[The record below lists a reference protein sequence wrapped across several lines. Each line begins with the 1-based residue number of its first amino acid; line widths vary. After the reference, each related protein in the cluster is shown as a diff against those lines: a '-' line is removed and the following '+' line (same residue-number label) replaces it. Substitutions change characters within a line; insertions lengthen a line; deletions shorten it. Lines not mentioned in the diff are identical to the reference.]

1 MQGLPMKERS
11 RKSAPPKSAKS
22 TARKEQGAVQ
32 SGASESARPGIA
44 WAREAILDAAK
55 DLLVIV
61 LDRGGRIVHFN
72 QACQELTRY
81 SMNKVKG
88 RRIWD
93 FLAVPEEI
101 AESMEIFRELVGG
114 ARRQGRMHIITRDGR
129 RRLIAWSNSVVL
141 DDRGG
146 VRFVICAGID
156 VTERHEAKEQARES
170 KAILEALLETA
181 ACAVVADRGGQIVLA
196 NPATEKMFGYRPHE
210 LIGQPEEILL
220 PESVRALYAAR
231 RTHYFSQLHDQAGAL
246 AFDLAGVR
254 KDGSEF
260 PVQINLS
267 SIMVKEG
274 LLGVNFI
281 SDITE
286 RKMSEATLL
295 EYQKELRALTA
306 RLLGVQEAGNKELAR
321 ELHDALSQKLAA
333 LGMEVSTLLRPSAKS
348 PNSLPE
354 RVRSLSAHINALAE
368 EVQAMSR
375 RLHPA
380 ILDELGL
387 EAALRE
393 ECAGFSAQ
401 EGVRAQLQ
409 SERVPSSLPEDVS
422 LCLYRV
428 AQESLRNI
436 AKHAKATNV
445 RVVLAGRKEGITLRT
460 EDTGDGFDLKEV
472 KDKGRLGLISM
483 EERVRLVS
491 GKLMIRSRPGHGT
504 TVEVFVPLH
513 KKTK

>member
-1 MQGLPMKERS
+1 M
-11 RKSAPPKSAKS
+11 
-22 TARKEQGAVQ
+22 
-32 SGASESARPGIA
+32 
-44 WAREAILDAAK
+44 
-55 DLLVIV
+55 
-61 LDRGGRIVHFN
+61 
-72 QACQELTRY
+72 
-81 SMNKVKG
+81 
-88 RRIWD
+88 
-93 FLAVPEEI
+93 
-101 AESMEIFRELVGG
+101 
-114 ARRQGRMHIITRDGR
+114 
-129 RRLIAWSNSVVL
+129 
-141 DDRGG
+141 
-146 VRFVICAGID
+146 
-156 VTERHEAKEQARES
+156 
-170 KAILEALLETA
+170 
-181 ACAVVADRGGQIVLA
+181 
-196 NPATEKMFGYRPHE
+196 
-210 LIGQPEEILL
+210 
-220 PESVRALYAAR
+220 
-231 RTHYFSQLHDQAGAL
+231 
-246 AFDLAGVR
+246 
-254 KDGSEF
+254 
-260 PVQINLS
+260 S

-306 RLLGVQEAGNKELAR
+306 RLLAVQEAGNKELAR